1 MAKAAVENDLSLPDE
16 IIEERASENPV
27 RPFQKIFSHWTIKE
41 LLLNSLQLFLQPPQV
56 CSSCVRM
63 FIRLKVKIQLSIQ
76 KSLPG

>member
-1 MAKAAVENDLSLPDE
+1 MAKAAVKNDLSLPDE

-27 RPFQKIFSHWTIKE
+27 RPFQKIFSHLKIKE

-63 FIRLKVKIQLSIQ
+63 FKRLKVKIQLSIQ